1 MARGSETHKL
11 ILQFLVQGQAEKRI
25 SALTKQLRGANKEAT
40 SLQRALNKLKPNSS
54 LPKSALPKS
63 GATTTALN
71 RETRAVREQVKLM
84 QDRVRLEREQARLTQ
99 TKARA
104 TGAQRSAE
112 IADIK
117 LLRERARLER
127 EAARATGRT
136 GRRGRRASGDYDN
149 VDRFNRGVQT
159 ARNIGYVAQRT
170 YDMVRGGF
178 IDPALE
184 LKRAQTNFQMLNY
197 PQAEQA
203 RGLQAVQ
210 QVTSQIRGVRQV
222 DVTELLTNLTG
233 TMGSVNDA
241 IALLP
246 QASKFLAATEA
257 LNGDRV
263 GRQEAIRAFSNAA
276 KTVELMGK
284 DIDTATAK
292 QYLNLIAQSN
302 LATGGEVNPSELRNF
317 VKQGQIVGMQFSPE
331 GIMKFMPLIQQ
342 MGGKNAGTALTSLYS
357 SVVGGQIPAHKLKYW
372 GEMGLLDRSKVEFN
386 QQGKIAR
393 LLPGAIPIAEGMGR
407 DPFIFTDKLM
417 AAFDRKGVDTTNV
430 EAVAKQLEVMFGN
443 RTAKREVAQMML
455 MRRQLDKETQNYM
468 RVPDIEGFYSSMFE
482 RGNPLGQFLEFTASQ
497 TNARAAAGAP
507 VMSLG
512 GNVAEQLSNQIKSLQ
527 AMSADNPTTAAALI
541 GILSLGKASAEAA
554 DGVGIFN
561 GMLRGGSGGGGINSE
576 VAAGGASLIGRGA
589 VGAAGLATNPV
600 TFSIMA
606 IAGGAFASYKNVQ
619 AYRQQLGVERGASA
633 QLADITQRRERGE
646 SVDYAAS
653 ARSVREALTRGGEL
667 SRAEGIFTVK
677 EFENNLYRKLARP
690 FYGNGPL
697 PTDRE
702 MLQRFAPQLAIP
714 DVRQSFIQTELPQ
727 LGLSSEG
734 QQNIKRA
741 IEAVFINSLP
751 NTGIGNLKQLDEKRL
766 QGMPEF
772 AQSLLRITEPAKQ
785 TADAF
790 GQCVDPANKIPPAFR
805 NVSSAAQSL
814 ADRVN
819 SIVIERPT
827 FPAFPTPSNQTS
839 STPNVRPFGGYFA
852 KGGRVLKGVDYIG
865 GERGVELFTPNANGF
880 VTPNDELQKFVV
892 STRALNAD
900 RKRSNQALTIPR
912 NRPEL
917 NLPSTSSLRGRELLR
932 EVAYSEAAYVNQ
944 SSVPSGSFTAPQV
957 NLNYSPNINA
967 TFTGSSKENA
977 ESVAKL
983 RQLLDQSKDEL
994 FAEFESRMR
1003 YIEAKYDERS

>member
-1 MARGSETHKL
+1 MGKGSETHKL

-25 SALTKQLRGANKEAT
+25 SALTKQLRGANKEAI

-54 LPKSALPKS
+54 VPKSGLPKS
-63 GATTTALN
+63 GATATALN

-149 VDRFNRGVQT
+149 VDRFNRGVRT
-159 ARNIGYVAQRT
+159 ARNVGYVAERT

-178 IDPALE
+178 VDPALE
-184 LKRAQTNFQMLNY
+184 LKRAQTRFQLLNY
-197 PQAEQA
+197 PQAETA
-203 RGLQAVQ
+203 RGLQAVE

-222 DVTELLTNLTG
+222 DATELLTNLTG
-233 TMGSVNDA
+233 TMGSVNEA

-246 QASKFLAATEA
+246 QASRFVAATEA

-263 GRQEAIRAFSNAA
+263 GREQSIKAFSDAVKA
-276 KTVELMGK
+276 VELMGK
-284 DIDTATAK
+284 DIDTNTAK
-292 QYLNLIAQSN
+292 QFLNLIAQTN
-302 LATGGEVNPSELRNF
+302 LATGGEVNPSEFRNF
-317 VKQGQIVGMQFSPE
+317 IKQGQIVGMQMSPE
-331 GIMKFMPLIQQ
+331 GLMKFMPLIQQ
-342 MGGKNAGTALTSLYS
+342 MGGKAAGTALTSLYS
-357 SVVGGQIPAHKLKYW
+357 AVVGGQIPAHKLKYW

-386 QQGKIAR
+386 RRGEISR
-393 LLPGAIPIAEGMGR
+393 LLPGAIPISNDMGR
-407 DPFIFTDKLM
+407 DPFTFTDKLM

-455 MRRQLDKETQNYM
+455 MRRQLSKETENYV
-468 RVPDIEGFYSSMFE
+468 RVPNVEGFYNQMFE

-507 VMSLG
+507 VMTLG

-527 AMSADNPTTAAALI
+527 ATSSDNPAMSAAMI
-541 GILSLGKASAEAA
+541 GLLSLGKASAEAA
-554 DGVGIFN
+554 DGVGLFN

-600 TFSIMA
+600 TMSIAA

-619 AYRQQLGVERGASA
+619 AYREQLRREQGAT
-633 QLADITQRRERGE
+633 LDYNTINQRRQKGDV
-646 SVDYAAS
+646 VDYSVS
-653 ARSVREALTRGGEL
+653 ARSVRESLMRGGEL
-667 SRAEGIFTVK
+667 SRARGTFTAT
-677 EFENNLYRKLARP
+677 EFENTLYRRLARP
-690 FYGNGPL
+690 FYGNQPL
-697 PTDRE
+697 ATDKE

-714 DVRQSFIQTELPQ
+714 EVRQSFIQTELPKI
-727 LGLSSEG
+727 GLSPEG
-734 QQNIKRA
+734 QANLQRA
-741 IEAVFINSLP
+741 IESVFASVQIPAKPSLDNSVM
-751 NTGIGNLKQLDEKRL
+751 GG
-766 QGMPEF
+766 F
-772 AQSLLRITEPAKQ
+772 AQSILNIAEPAKQ

-790 GQCVDPANKIPPAFR
+790 GQCIDPANKIPPAFK
-805 NVSSAAQSL
+805 NVSSAAQNL
-814 ADRVN
+814 ADKVN

-827 FPAFPTPSNQTS
+827 FPAFPTPSNQTGN
-839 STPNVRPFGGYFA
+839 TPNVRPFGGYFA

-880 VTPNDELQKFVV
+880 VTPNNELQKYVAY
-892 STRALNAD
+892 TRTLNAD
-900 RKRSNQALTIPR
+900 GNRNQVFPASLSRRNPGDWLQDVEALRNLAVSSAQDGGSYVRASAPPPASMAFGPVTFAPSITVQVMGSNLSPQQLQELAQA
-912 NRPEL
+912 
-917 NLPSTSSLRGRELLR
+917 
-932 EVAYSEAAYVNQ
+932 AAEK
-944 SSVPSGSFTAPQV
+944 A
-957 NLNYSPNINA
+957 LA
-967 TFTGSSKENA
+967 SSKDDFFEELA
-977 ESVAKL
+977 AKMYDMEE
-983 RQLLDQSKDEL
+983 RDEDL
-994 FAEFESRMR
+994 S
-1003 YIEAKYDERS
+1003 